1 MANTIVYGAQ
11 GFSITFDGATVW
23 DGIDKFPAGIIVES
37 FEFKPTATDDL
48 IAIRELDASGRLYL
62 SEKSATGYDNK
73 IKYFNTEKSRKRFF
87 PYVVGNQVSAGA
99 ILIVELK

>member
-11 GFSITFDGATVW
+11 GFSITFDGSTPW
-23 DGIDKFPAGIIVES
+23 DAITKFPAGIIVES

-48 IAIRELDASGRLYL
+48 MAIRELDASGRFYFN
-62 SEKSATGYDNK
+62 EKAATAFDNK

-87 PYVVGNQVSAGA
+87 PYIVGAEASSGS